1 MRKVSR
7 KGISFMLSIRFAFC
21 RGDRKSGIWRT
32 RSGAAGRVERDRGR
46 DARVRNE
53 TEV

>member
-32 RSGAAGRVERDRGR
+32 RSGAAGRERDRGR